1 MDKLTAYLVKK
12 GVLKDER
19 VIKAFAE
26 NPRYKFVPERY
37 KDYWYVD
44 EPLPTFEGQTISQP
58 STVAFM
64 TQALEVG
71 EGMKVLEVGA
81 GSGWQAAILSSLVGK
96 NGKVYTI
103 ERIPKLYEFAKRNLR
118 DKKNVEVI
126 LGDGSKGL
134 PRKAPFDRI
143 IVTAAAREV
152 PRALIEQLDEEGIL
166 LVPVGVGVQRMVKV
180 WKKGRKEYL
189 GEFVFVP
196 LVEE

>member
-1 MDKLTAYLVKK
+1 MDRLTEYLVKK
-12 GVLKDER
+12 GVLRDKR

-26 NPRYKFVPERY
+26 NPRYKFVPEEYRE
-37 KDYWYVD
+37 YWYVD

-64 TQALEVG
+64 TQALEVE

-96 NGKVYTI
+96 RGKVYTI
-103 ERIPKLYEFAKRNLR
+103 ERIPKLYEFAKRNLK
-118 DKKNVEVI
+118 DKENVKVV

-134 PRKAPFDRI
+134 PEEAPFDRI

-152 PRALIEQLDEEGIL
+152 PKALVEQLDEEGIL
-166 LVPVGVGVQRMVKV
+166 LVPVGVGIQKMMKV
-180 WKKGRKEYL
+180 WKKGKREYL